1 MAQGH
6 AVRNLHSPTFAM
18 AEKILVIDDHAETL
32 NLVSVILK
40 RQGYEVHTAGS
51 GPVGLNLAEQV
62 DPNLILLDVMM
73 PEMDGY
79 EVCRRLRSHITL
91 YDIPIILFTA
101 KSQPG
106 EKWEGFQ
113 AGATDYLVK
122 PTNTEELGK
131 RVRMILDQSP
141 RRQKEAADSSRLQT
155 TVVSPLPDMHSHMVG
170 VLGVRGGVGTTTTA
184 VNLAFCLAQA
194 SQETILADLDVA
206 QGHVGVYLNSKISE
220 SLNALATAD
229 ANYLAGELSAQ
240 IASHSENLRLL
251 LSKPN
256 AHNQRPTL
264 EAAQM
269 PFVAE
274 ALQRLGGH
282 IVLDLGHGLTSF
294 NQPIIE
300 QLDQL
305 VICLRPERVAISAA
319 KQVLSYIGR
328 VLPSTAKI
336 HILMLEFGQGSPLPR
351 KAVENFIGAELDG
364 ELTISTLDMLQ
375 AVNSAKPLVQSA
387 PTAEATRIFR
397 KLAHQL
403 IPAR

>member
-1 MAQGH
+1 M
-6 AVRNLHSPTFAM
+6 V
-18 AEKILVIDDHAETL
+18 DDHAETL

-62 DPNLILLDVMM
+62 DPHLILLDVMM

-79 EVCRRLRSHITL
+79 EVCRRLRGHTTL
-91 YDIPIILFTA
+91 HDVPIILFTA

-141 RRQKEAADSSRLQT
+141 RAQTQTPQNQLHSAQT
-155 TVVSPLPDMHSHMVG
+155 TVVSPLVAPKSHLVG
-170 VLGVRGGVGTTTTA
+170 VVGVRGGVGTTTTA
-184 VNLAFCLAQA
+184 INLAFCLAQA
-194 SQETILADLDVA
+194 SQETLLVDLDFR
-206 QGHVGVYLNSKISE
+206 QGHVGLYLNNKAAE
-220 SLNALATAD
+220 SLNSLATAD
-229 ANYLAGELSAQ
+229 VNYLTGELKKQ
-240 IASHSENLRLL
+240 ITPHSEHLNFL

-256 AHNQRPTL
+256 VNNQRPTL
-264 EAAQM
+264 EVEQM
-269 PFVAE
+269 PYFTE
-274 ALQRLGGH
+274 ALQPIGGQ
-282 IVLDLGHGLTSF
+282 IVLDLGHGITSI
-294 NQPIIE
+294 NQPIFE
-300 QLDQL
+300 RLDQL
-305 VICLRPERVAISAA
+305 VVCLRPERVAISAA
-319 KQVLSYIGR
+319 KQLLASLGR
-328 VLPSTAKI
+328 ILPSTAQT
-336 HILMLEFGQGSPLPR
+336 HVLMLEFGQGAALPR
-351 KAVENFIGAELDG
+351 KAVENFIGHPLHFELI
-364 ELTISTLDMLQ
+364 ISPLDMLQ

-387 PTAEATRIFR
+387 PTAEATRTFR